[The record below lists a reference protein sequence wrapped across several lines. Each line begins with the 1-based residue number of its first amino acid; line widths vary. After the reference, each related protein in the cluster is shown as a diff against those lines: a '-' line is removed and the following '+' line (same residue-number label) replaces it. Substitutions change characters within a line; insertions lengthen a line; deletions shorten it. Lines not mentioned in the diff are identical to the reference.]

1 MFNVGRRLNLTE
13 LSSYDVLPDEILKN
27 VKVIKMPRISK
38 TFTGITLGKYIFL
51 SKKLEYDGKSL
62 LIAHELVHVR
72 QWHELGVIG
81 FLWKYLS
88 EFFKGLVKEKNWMK
102 AYNKISLE
110 QEAQLIANLWQERKR

>member
-1 MFNVGRRLNLTE
+1 MGRRLNLTE

-88 EFFKGLVKEKNWMK
+88 EFFKGLIKEKNWMK